1 MDAIAKSKKITL
13 RRFVYALG
21 IRHVGEHIAHV
32 LAKQFGTLE
41 ALMSATVEQLV
52 SVDEIGP
59 QVSQSVRAFFDM
71 PVNRTNVARM
81 LEAGVVFETEHL
93 SVGGAGAVADRTFVL
108 TGTLDSMA
116 RSEAK
121 ERIEA
126 LGGKVTSSVS
136 KKTSYVVAGKDPGS
150 KLIKANKLG
159 VSVIFEPELL
169 DMLQGENR

>member
-1 MDAIAKSKKITL
+1 
-13 RRFVYALG
+13 
-21 IRHVGEHIAHV
+21 
-32 LAKQFGTLE
+32 
-41 ALMSATVEQLV
+41 
-52 SVDEIGP
+52 
-59 QVSQSVRAFFDM
+59 
-71 PVNRTNVARM
+71 
-81 LEAGVVFETEHL
+81 
-93 SVGGAGAVADRTFVL
+93 VADRTFVL

-136 KKTSYVVAGKDPGS
+136 KKTSYVVAGKNPGS